1 MAKKNVVSLEERVVT
16 NVENTG
22 CNVVMKNDV
31 IVDISQCPSN
41 NFEVAKTKRRYF
53 YPGTGNWVSYM
64 RARRLLKERGI
75 DIFKLPENNPEV
87 KKVDVEEIVP
97 TLLTFNSEIG
107 ELKAIAPK
115 PKKAKAKKSKKK

>member
-1 MAKKNVVSLEERVVT
+1 MGRPTAKQAARLEEKIVT

-22 CNVVMKNDV
+22 CNVVMKNQEV
-31 IVDISQCPSN
+31 VDISTCPAN

-75 DIFKLPENNPEV
+75 DIFSIPENNP
-87 KKVDVEEIVP
+87 D
-97 TLLTFNSEIG
+97 T
-107 ELKAIAPK
+107 K
-115 PKKAKAKKSKKK
+115 PVKKSKKKK

>member
-1 MAKKNVVSLEERVVT
+1 MAKKNVVILEEKIVT

-31 IVDISQCPSN
+31 VVDISQCPSN

-64 RARRLLKERGI
+64 RARRLLKER
-75 DIFKLPENNPEV
+75 DINIFSIPENNPEV

-97 TLLTFNSEIG
+97 AVLRMTEKG

-115 PKKAKAKKSKKK
+115 AKKAKAKKSKKK